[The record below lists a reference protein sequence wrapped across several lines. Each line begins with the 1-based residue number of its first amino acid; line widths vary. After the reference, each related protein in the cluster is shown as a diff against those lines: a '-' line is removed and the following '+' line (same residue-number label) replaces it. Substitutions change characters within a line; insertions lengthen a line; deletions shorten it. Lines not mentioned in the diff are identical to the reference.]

1 MNATTTT
8 KTAEA
13 IAEVK
18 KAAQN
23 VGKIDQVAKAESGDF
38 AAQLQQASDALALA
52 LTWRIGLE
60 THVAVLKDGTV
71 RKYIKVTKGMPR
83 DLDVI
88 LVEGKGHTIKVKT
101 YSRDVR
107 YESTEK
113 KTITEQ
119 EAEYNAAMDSWQ
131 KKCDKES
138 RDRLDKVLADANTWD
153 SLWGYVALIERN
165 NEIAKSEKYF
175 G

>member
-23 VGKIDQVAKAESGDF
+23 VGKIDQVAKAEGQDF
-38 AAQLQQASDALALA
+38 AAQLKQATDALSLA

-71 RKYIKVTKGMPR
+71 RK
-83 DLDVI
+83 
-88 LVEGKGHTIKVKT
+88 
-101 YSRDVR
+101 
-107 YESTEK
+107 
-113 KTITEQ
+113 
-119 EAEYNAAMDSWQ
+119 
-131 KKCDKES
+131 
-138 RDRLDKVLADANTWD
+138 
-153 SLWGYVALIERN
+153 
-165 NEIAKSEKYF
+165 
-175 G
+175 